1 MKAPLSPA
9 IDVTGG
15 GQRVQQ
21 VRPVNAYC
29 QWHFRQRHRALSLDR
44 AGLTLGRRAA
54 LQAPLGTPQLRREPC
69 PESGVLSLKI
79 PHTFRSCLLLNSDLP
94 ILPHNLRR
102 PSSLSDSHPLDMIT
116 IAAETNGFS
125 ASLVHPRPN
134 PTSPTVGMSEDVGQV
149 RCLQRRVP
157 SVRTPE
163 PSPSPTPRSSPILL
177 FCLRGELFAK
187 VGLAFLC

>member
-1 MKAPLSPA
+1 
-9 IDVTGG
+9 
-15 GQRVQQ
+15 
-21 VRPVNAYC
+21 
-29 QWHFRQRHRALSLDR
+29 
-44 AGLTLGRRAA
+44 
-54 LQAPLGTPQLRREPC
+54 
-69 PESGVLSLKI
+69 
-79 PHTFRSCLLLNSDLP
+79 
-94 ILPHNLRR
+94 
-102 PSSLSDSHPLDMIT
+102 MIT
-116 IAAETNGFS
+116 IAAETNGFG

-187 VGLAFLC
+187 RLSPTPYTESCGFSVIKIRQCCPWKISKDMCVPSLS